1 VAEVTT
7 HEIVVPVGVVR
18 SRSAFLRDFAALF
31 ADRKTKG
38 KYVCYHE
45 DQLVAINEDYFALL
59 REFYARNI
67 PENAS
72 LVVQV
77 TPEAERDERVFFE
90 EAELPEPCRS
100 S

>member
-1 VAEVTT
+1 MTELIT
-7 HEIVVPVGVVR
+7 HEVVVPEGVVR
-18 SRSAFLRDFAALF
+18 SRVAFLRDFAALY

-45 DQLVAINEDYFALL
+45 DKLVAINKNYFALL
-59 REFYARNI
+59 REFYATNM

-77 TPEAERDERVFFE
+77 TPEAELEERAFLE
-90 EAELPEPCRS
+90 EAELP
-100 S
+100 